1 MARRRGFTLVELML
15 VGMLTLLVS
24 LGTFA
29 LAYRAWR
36 SQEEI
41 LIQNEVARQARA
53 AADAAADVLRNMP
66 WGPTNQ
72 SNVHAVTGA
81 ANSNSVLGLLN
92 TGTDMDFRM
101 NVQSGKLILVDELGA
116 QQASAS
122 NITRF
127 KVNFIVRTPT
137 AGGGVQE
144 TELTD
149 FANRAV
155 PVSPDARYPYVVGA
169 NISVTASRTSS
180 DQMVF
185 TSTATSTV
193 KIRNNFYLIA
203 P

>member
-1 MARRRGFTLVELML
+1 ML

-53 AADAAADVLRNMP
+53 AADAAADVLRHMP
-66 WGPTNQ
+66 WELSKQ
-72 SNVHAVTGA
+72 SVIHAVTGS
-81 ANSNSVLGLLN
+81 ANSNSVLGLRSAF
-92 TGTDMDFRM
+92 MM
-101 NVQSGKLILVDELGA
+101 QVQSGKLLLGP
-116 QQASAS
+116 QGDPWASVS

-149 FANRAV
+149 FSNRV
-155 PVSPDARYPYVVGA
+155 LPLSPDARYPYVVGA